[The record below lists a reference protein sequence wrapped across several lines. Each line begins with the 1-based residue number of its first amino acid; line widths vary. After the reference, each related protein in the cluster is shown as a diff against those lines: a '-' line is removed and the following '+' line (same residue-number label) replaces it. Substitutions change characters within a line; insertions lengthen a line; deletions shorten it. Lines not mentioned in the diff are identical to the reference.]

1 MLKHIKDFIIELGK
15 SFLKSTGN
23 FLLRISIISI
33 ISALSITIAFLLSLL
48 VGYIHWSLFEK
59 DYTIVLEIF
68 RYSTFDIKLLCIIG
82 LIDLLLGTAFGAFI
96 IIILGIIAKIV
107 YGIFKYLRSIWNQTH
122 EK

>member
-15 SFLKSTGN
+15 SFLKSMGN

-59 DYTIVLEIF
+59 DYVMLIEIF
-68 RYSTFDIKLLCIIG
+68 QYSTFDIKLLCLIG
-82 LIDLLLGTAFGAFI
+82 LIDILLGTCI
-96 IIILGIIAKIV
+96 VIIAKIIHI
-107 YGIFKYLRSIWNQTH
+107 IFRYLRSIWKQTY